1 MKKEI
6 RICGF
11 GGQGVIL
18 SGFIIGKAAAVFMDY
33 HAVQSQSYGPEA
45 RGGAARSE
53 IVISDKKIG
62 YPRPTSV
69 DLLVSM
75 SQEAFDSYRDDI
87 RDDTVIVVDPD
98 LVPDYNIGKSV
109 YTVRAQK
116 IAEELI
122 SKEYFSPL
130 ITRTEKAPIHL
141 VNEILNYLIDS
152 KIRNPEIITFCTM
165 NLILSK
171 IRKTFGHDHSWKN
184 RYLNVIRNHLL
195 ERSILDYTHS

>member
-33 HAVQSQSYGPEA
+33 NAVQSQSYGPEA

-69 DLLVSM
+69 DLLVAM

-87 RDDTVIVVDPD
+87 RDDTTIVVDPD
-98 LVPDYNIGKSV
+98 LVKDHDIGRSV

-116 IAEELI
+116 IAEELGNKI
-122 SKEYFSPL
+122 VTNIVMVGAAMSIFPL
-130 ITRTEKAPIHL
+130 LDIEAVRKA
-141 VNEILNYLIDS
+141 VIDS
-152 KIRNPEIITFCTM
+152 VPKKFMELNTKAFE
-165 NLILSK
+165 K
-171 IRKTFGHDHSWKN
+171 GVQAGKN
-184 RYLNVIRNHLL
+184 AVKGL
-195 ERSILDYTHS
+195 